1 MGFILHMKR
10 LRKFCLPLCLI
21 PNMLFAEAGHLS
33 AAVARAAS
41 YLLEQVADPE
51 EIWVLPPRRTRRR
64 VGTEQVEVRYRE
76 VEVEVPIY
84 EMIEREIMT
93 RRRADSSSDVGG
105 LQTRTIRVR
114 GEQIGTE
121 TVTRL
126 RRDPEGPIRRTENRV
141 VWGEGGP
148 DEWMSGLL
156 GSNALA
162 ATALLRSEHPGAPDA
177 VAPMLEFFRETFE
190 RHGLPDQ
197 TWDLAWLIILFAE
210 AEDPSLHEMTADMVG
225 KLMLS
230 QVRDGPAAGLWGPMA
245 VSPEHLAALWRRYY
259 DASLAYGELEARFG
273 ESPTRRAEAQRMA
286 EAASAM
292 REAQDAIDAYTW
304 TYRQIQPH
312 RTWIDLEDEFGDEI
326 LLRIQQAQE
335 YVLNQQSADMEST
348 WLALHALRIARERNL
363 IPRQLPSPPAPISTV
378 RRGAAAPVPP
388 PSPREM
394 LFQTA
399 QTLGRAAHESGA
411 FPEINHH
418 QPVTAFDEMEGL
430 PGVPIGDA
438 VFPRLPSPGTL
449 TSTAQGFSA
458 LVQFG
463 RIMGMGALRRQAPA
477 MVRAKQALDDRIDA
491 VVAGD
496 HELVGGSGLGI
507 LNLYLAFLDPGPE
520 IAAAPRNLRAEA
532 AEHLITLQ
540 RDDGSIRPLPEQ
552 DFLAPTVWRQRIEKL
567 ERVPRAW
574 TQFDYARPFTNF
586 PDGDRSRDRDRYF
599 SRYTRVQ
606 PVLTTAAALL
616 VLAEEQ
622 RGIVVVED
630 EAESP

>member
-1 MGFILHMKR
+1 MTR
-10 LRKFCLPLCLI
+10 LQRTCLLICLI
-21 PNMLFAEAGHLS
+21 PHVLFAEAGRLS
-33 AAVARAAS
+33 PAVERAAS
-41 YLLEQVADPE
+41 YLLEQVADPD
-51 EIWVLPPRRTRRR
+51 EIWILPPRRTRRR

-76 VEVEVPIY
+76 VEVEVPMY
-84 EMIEREIMT
+84 EMIEREVLT
-93 RRRADSSSDVGG
+93 RRRGDSSSDVGG
-105 LQTRTIRVR
+105 LQSRTIRVR
-114 GEQIGTE
+114 GEQIGTQ

-141 VWGEGGP
+141 IWGDGGP

-162 ATALLRSEHPGAPDA
+162 ATALLRSEHPEAREA
-177 VAPMLEFFRETFE
+177 VSPMLEFFRETFE

-210 AEDPSLHEMTADMVG
+210 AEDPSLHEMTANMVG

-230 QVRDGPAAGLWGPMA
+230 QVRSGPAAGLWGPMA

-259 DASLAYGELEARFG
+259 DASSTYNDLVARFG
-273 ESPTRRAEAQRMA
+273 ESPTRRADAQRVA
-286 EAASAM
+286 EAATAM
-292 REAQDAIDAYTW
+292 RRAQEAIDDYTW

-312 RTWIDLEDEFGDEI
+312 RTWIDLEDDFGDEI
-326 LLRIQQAQE
+326 LLRVQQAQE
-335 YVLNQQSADMEST
+335 YVVNQQTADMEST
-348 WLALHALRIARERNL
+348 WLALYALRTARERNL
-363 IPRQLPSPPAPISTV
+363 IPRQLPAPPTPEPTA
-378 RRGAAAPVPP
+378 RRSAMPPPP

-399 QTLGRAAHESGA
+399 QTLRFAAHPSGA

-418 QPVTAFDEMEGL
+418 QPVTAFDEMKGL

-438 VFPRLPSPGTL
+438 EFPRLPSPGTL
-449 TSTAQGFSA
+449 TSTAQGYSA
-458 LVQFG
+458 LVQLG
-463 RIMGMGALRRQAPA
+463 RIMGMGALRQQAQA
-477 MVRAKQALDDRIDA
+477 MVRAKQALDERIDA
-491 VVAGD
+491 VIEGD

-520 IAAAPRNLRAEA
+520 IAAAPRNLRAKA
-532 AEHLITLQ
+532 AEHLIRLQ

-552 DFLAPTVWRQRIEKL
+552 DFLAPTVWRQRIDKL
-567 ERVPRAW
+567 ERIPRAW
-574 TQFDYARPFTNF
+574 TQFDYAQPFTNF
-586 PDGDRSRDRDRYF
+586 PDGDRSQDRSRYF

-616 VLAEEQ
+616 VLAEER
-622 RGIVVVED
+622 RGTEVVD
-630 EAESP
+630 ETEE